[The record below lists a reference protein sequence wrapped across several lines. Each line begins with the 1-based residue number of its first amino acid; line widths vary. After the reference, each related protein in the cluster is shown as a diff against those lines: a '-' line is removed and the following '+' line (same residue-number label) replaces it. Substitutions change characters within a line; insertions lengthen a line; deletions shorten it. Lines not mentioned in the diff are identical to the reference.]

1 MKQHLLLALFILL
14 TSAASAQNITV
25 KGQLIDEA
33 GDQPLPYATISV
45 AHEASPDNSIKKF
58 ATDEKGNFTSSLQSG
73 NYLFTFQFVGMDD
86 KTEKVE
92 LNGNDT
98 QKDLGK
104 ISMTES
110 TTQLAEIS
118 VTAQRPLV
126 KVEIDKLTYS
136 AKDDPEASTSN
147 VLELLRKVP
156 LVTVDG
162 EDNIQVKGS
171 SNFKIYL
178 NGKPSNMITSNPSQ
192 VLKSMPANSIKDIE
206 VITDPGAKYDAE
218 GVGGILNIITDKRV
232 DEGYSGSVGANGD
245 TFGGYGGNGYLSLKY
260 GKFGFTGNGSYFYHD
275 RPASE
280 TSMTREE
287 FSPNPMNRLTQT
299 GRSTGNGGG
308 LFYNT
313 SLSYEPDTLNLFNI
327 SAGQFGGKFRNKS
340 NQKALSEG
348 IRDYSYLLHSES
360 ENEFGSF
367 NFSTDYQRSFSK
379 KDKLL
384 TMSYRYESDPNNSEF
399 ESAYTDVTGNF
410 HYPDGYR
417 QKSINDAG
425 GKEHTAQVDY
435 VNPLTDKHNIEVGL
449 KYIFRD
455 NSSRSDNTFYDVDA
469 KDWKEDPSRKND
481 LDHKQHITSG
491 YAGYSLKAGKFG
503 LKLGLRGENTSQ
515 EIHFIS
521 AQNDTV
527 VNSNFFDIVPSTAFS
542 YQLGMTQTLRWGYNM
557 RISRPGIWYLNP
569 FVNNS
574 NPDNISYGNPNLEAE
589 QRHNFNVNYGSFSQK
604 VNLNATLSY
613 SFTNNSVTSFA
624 FIDDNGVTNNTYR
637 NIGRNH
643 SVGLDG
649 FASWTPTQVV
659 RMNVNGSVNYTD
671 LQSNENS
678 ALRNSGFSGRAFG
691 GITFTLPKDI
701 RIMTNGGI
709 FTGNIQLQTK
719 QAAFYFYSLGVMKS
733 FINKKLDVS
742 LNAQTPFH
750 KFREFKSTTTGEGF
764 SQRSIF
770 QNPTRALRVSVTYR
784 FGDLKTSVRKV
795 QRSIS
800 NEDTMQGGGDQQDGS
815 GSGGM

>member
-25 KGQLIDEA
+25 KGQLIDEV

-287 FSPNPMNRLTQT
+287 FSPNPMNSAKAT
-299 GRSTGNGGG
+299 G
-308 LFYNT
+308 
-313 SLSYEPDTLNLFNI
+313 
-327 SAGQFGGKFRNKS
+327 S
-340 NQKALSEG
+340 NS
-348 IRDYSYLLHSES
+348 
-360 ENEFGSF
+360 
-367 NFSTDYQRSFSK
+367 
-379 KDKLL
+379 
-384 TMSYRYESDPNNSEF
+384 
-399 ESAYTDVTGNF
+399 
-410 HYPDGYR
+410 
-417 QKSINDAG
+417 
-425 GKEHTAQVDY
+425 
-435 VNPLTDKHNIEVGL
+435 
-449 KYIFRD
+449 
-455 NSSRSDNTFYDVDA
+455 
-469 KDWKEDPSRKND
+469 
-481 LDHKQHITSG
+481 
-491 YAGYSLKAGKFG
+491 
-503 LKLGLRGENTSQ
+503 
-515 EIHFIS
+515 
-521 AQNDTV
+521 
-527 VNSNFFDIVPSTAFS
+527 
-542 YQLGMTQTLRWGYNM
+542 
-557 RISRPGIWYLNP
+557 
-569 FVNNS
+569 
-574 NPDNISYGNPNLEAE
+574 
-589 QRHNFNVNYGSFSQK
+589 
-604 VNLNATLSY
+604 
-613 SFTNNSVTSFA
+613 
-624 FIDDNGVTNNTYR
+624 
-637 NIGRNH
+637 
-643 SVGLDG
+643 
-649 FASWTPTQVV
+649 
-659 RMNVNGSVNYTD
+659 
-671 LQSNENS
+671 
-678 ALRNSGFSGRAFG
+678 
-691 GITFTLPKDI
+691 
-701 RIMTNGGI
+701 
-709 FTGNIQLQTK
+709 
-719 QAAFYFYSLGVMKS
+719 
-733 FINKKLDVS
+733 
-742 LNAQTPFH
+742 
-750 KFREFKSTTTGEGF
+750 
-764 SQRSIF
+764 
-770 QNPTRALRVSVTYR
+770 
-784 FGDLKTSVRKV
+784 
-795 QRSIS
+795 
-800 NEDTMQGGGDQQDGS
+800 
-815 GSGGM
+815 